1 MADTYSLY
9 DAKAQLS
16 RIVRQV
22 REGGRSVVITVH
34 GEPAVEIRRYEPL
47 PMDLESRV
55 AELKARGYIRPALR
69 SPKDVE
75 WKTVAKRPGALK
87 RFLDERRE
95 D

>member
-1 MADTYSLY
+1 MADQYSLY

-22 REGGRSVVITVH
+22 REGGAPVVITVH

-47 PMDLESRV
+47 PTDLEPRI
-55 AELKARGYIRPALR
+55 AELIARGYIRP
-69 SPKDVE
+69 PKGTPRDAP
-75 WKTVAKRPGALK
+75 WKAVASRPGALK